1 MEQTIEHKGRVVAV
15 HDNSVDVA
23 VEAEDACA
31 MCKAKDFCIVGDGKQ
46 KLISVYTEFAYA
58 FTVGETVEVSLE
70 RTLGMKAVTI
80 AYIVPFLFV
89 LTVLLVMLNILKCSE
104 LLSGSVALG
113 ILVLYYLGLYLFKN
127 KIEKDIVFKIRKI

>member
-1 MEQTIEHKGRVVAV
+1 MEQTIKHKGRVVAV

-31 MCKAKDFCIVGDGKQ
+31 MCKAKDFCVIGDGKE
-46 KLISVYTEFAYA
+46 KLISIYTQFAYA
-58 FTVGETVEVSLE
+58 YAVGEIVEVSLE
-70 RTLGMKAVTI
+70 RTMGMKAVTI

-89 LTVLLVMLNILKCSE
+89 LTVLLVMLNIFKCSE

-113 ILVLYYLGLYLFKN
+113 ILVLYYLVLYLFRN
-127 KIEKDIVFKIRKI
+127 KIEKDIVFKIQKI